1 MTSISPLESPY
12 IIEGT
17 RDNFTSLVLENSE
30 QGPVLVNYWSPRAGP
45 CLRLYPVLD
54 KLIHDLEG
62 KLLLVNLNT
71 DELSSLAREYGVTS
85 LPTLKLFRHRE
96 VVETRHG
103 YQNEAEL
110 RRMLNQYIAQPSD
123 RVINEALALYHEGET
138 EHALTRLAEAAT
150 ADPQNTRLPLTLTK
164 LLMREQRFDQA
175 YQLLKSR
182 PRDTREAPEIR
193 DLLVHLGFII
203 AVREAPDRAQ
213 LERKIASETDNLEAR
228 YQLSALKLIDD
239 DYEGAMALLLE
250 IMRKDSGFR
259 EGVGR
264 KGLLAIFNILSN
276 QGELVDRY
284 RKLMVQYAH

>member
-1 MTSISPLESPY
+1 MTSISTLESPY

-17 RDNFTSLVLENSE
+17 RENFTTLVLENSE

-45 CLRLYPVLD
+45 SLRLYPILD
-54 KLIHDLEG
+54 KLTHELEG

-71 DELSSLAREYGVTS
+71 DEHASLAREYGVTS

-103 YQNEAEL
+103 YQTEADL
-110 RRMLNQYIAQPSD
+110 RGMLNQYVAQKSD
-123 RVINEALALYHEGET
+123 RVIIEALELYRQGEIEG
-138 EHALTRLAEAAT
+138 ALTRLAEAAM

-175 YQLLKSR
+175 HQLLTSL
-182 PRDTREAPEIR
+182 PRDAREAPEIR
-193 DLLVHLGFII
+193 DLLVHLGFMI
-203 AVREAPDRAQ
+203 AVREAPDRVE
-213 LERKIASETDNLEAR
+213 LERQIASETDNLEAR
-228 YQLSALKLIDD
+228 YQLSALKLIND

-264 KGLLAIFNILSN
+264 KGLLAIFNILNN